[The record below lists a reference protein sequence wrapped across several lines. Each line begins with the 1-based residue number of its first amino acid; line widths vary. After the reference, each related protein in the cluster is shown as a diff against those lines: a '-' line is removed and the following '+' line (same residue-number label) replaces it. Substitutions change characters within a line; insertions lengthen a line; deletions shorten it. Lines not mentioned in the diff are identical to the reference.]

1 MILSS
6 GTSKGILTFEIPCLA
21 DFEDLVSLDRCCLL
35 ECAAGAGRN

>member
-6 GTSKGILTFEIPCLA
+6 GTSKGILTLEILCFA
-21 DFEDLVSLDRCCLL
+21 RFEDVSLDRCCLL